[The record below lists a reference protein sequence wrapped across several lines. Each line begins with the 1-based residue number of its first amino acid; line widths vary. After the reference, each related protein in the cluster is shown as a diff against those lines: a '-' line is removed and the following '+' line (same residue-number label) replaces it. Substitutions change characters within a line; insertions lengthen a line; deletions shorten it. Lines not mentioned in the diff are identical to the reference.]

1 LCRRRYA
8 IGEVGVGSGVR
19 IPGAAAG
26 AVLAFLL
33 PAASLAASSC
43 ASKSEE
49 PLVTTDKAR
58 CTELE
63 KLVRGPKD
71 QLDQYERNLAEYLS
85 KLCHRDTDAGWK
97 PDKRIRDTGPYVAS
111 YRDGKWSAAYYGTH
125 PAVLVWYSPDMF
137 AWLKRNRQNEDPP
150 PASEP
155 VPDGAMIIKEMFV
168 PPSSTCADVDWQHLK
183 PTKGIALMIRD
194 RQASYDGWF
203 WGWFDWAEGRA
214 NLPNWK
220 PDWPANA
227 KKNGL
232 PDMGFGQYC
241 TNCHA
246 SAKEH
251 TFASLRNI
259 AGERGEPLVF
269 LSHDFFLEPV
279 SDQHAAVATAGV
291 PPPPVT
297 KKDDGSFAATY
308 GSAENTIGA
317 VPREKLALPSETYD
331 TVWMPAGAPKPSS
344 QFLTSDQCI
353 GCHDARGTGLQYDM
367 TEPTPGDKLIN
378 MSPYATWRSSP
389 MGMSGRDP
397 IFYAQLASE
406 TEKFHPGSAAKV
418 QDACLGCHGIGGQ
431 RQSAIDHFAANKQC
445 EPFLRTQVDV
455 EPLTPAARQSHAA
468 AYGALA
474 RDGITCNACHQM
486 ALTEAERNKYAGA
499 PQNACLAERQA
510 FLTGDLKG
518 FARTFTGSFVMTP
531 PEVIYG
537 PFENPKPASMK
548 NAIGVTP
555 EHNAHLRSSEVCGSC
570 HVVHLPVLQ
579 RDQVVGHVY
588 EQTTYA
594 EWAFSAYRTGKSPDG
609 DLPGGRGTRAQL
621 CQNCHMPNRAADGTL
636 LKSKIAG
643 IQEYGIFPQAEHTL
657 PAKDID
663 LERRIGFARHTLV
676 GLNLFLTKMAQQ
688 FPDVLGIRGEDPML
702 TAMGVDPR
710 VTTEQAILDQ
720 AKNRTAE
727 VRLDVDSAGGALSA
741 QVTVVNKTGH
751 KFPSGVGFRRA
762 FVELRVLDANDATL
776 WASGRTNKSG
786 AIVDENGNPIEGE
799 LWWDPNCARL
809 PAVAHQPHYQVID
822 RQNQAQ
828 IYEELVT
835 APAEVAP
842 VCGSRAEPAG
852 PLTTSFLSQ
861 CAKAKDN
868 RILPQGFLPLPERT
882 AIATALGADESLAIE
897 AGPRDVQGDPDYE
910 TGGADTLV
918 YRVPLAGLA
927 GKPAAVAAT
936 LYYQAT
942 PPYYLQDR
950 FCTAKTTDTAR
961 LYFTTRHLDLDGTSA
976 QHWKLKVADT
986 VTVTVP

>member
-1 LCRRRYA
+1 
-8 IGEVGVGSGVR
+8 VGSGIRNPYVS
-19 IPGAAAG
+19 AV
-26 AVLAFLL
+26 AVLALLL
-33 PAASLAASSC
+33 PAASLAAGPC
-43 ASKSEE
+43 ASWSEE
-49 PLVTTDKAR
+49 RLVTSDKAR
-58 CTELE
+58 CAELA
-63 KLVRGPKD
+63 KFLRGPKG
-71 QLDQYERNLAEYLS
+71 QLDVYERDLAEYLS

-97 PDKRIRDTGPYVAS
+97 PDKRIRDTGPYVAT

-125 PAVLVWYSPDMF
+125 PAVLVWYSPEMLD
-137 AWLKRNRQNEDPP
+137 WLKRNRQREDAP
-150 PASEP
+150 PATEP
-155 VPDGAMIIKEMFV
+155 VPDGAIMIKEMFL
-168 PPSSTCADVDWQHLK
+168 PPASTCADAHWEHLK

-194 RQASYDGWF
+194 RAASYDGWF
-203 WGWFDWAEGRA
+203 WGWFDWGAARA
-214 NLPNWK
+214 NLKDWK
-220 PDWPANA
+220 PDWPAGA
-227 KKNGL
+227 KNPL

-259 AGERGEPLVF
+259 KGEHGEPLVF
-269 LSHDFFLEPV
+269 LTHDFFVEPV
-279 SDQHAAVATAGV
+279 SDQHAAVATAGA
-291 PPPPVT
+291 PPPPT
-297 KKDDGSFAATY
+297 PQKDTDAFVATY
-308 GSAENTIGA
+308 GTAENTVGA
-317 VPREKLALPSETYD
+317 VPPRAKLALPSETYD
-331 TVWMPAGAPKPSS
+331 TVWMPAGAPKPAS

-367 TEPTPGDKLIN
+367 TEPGSADKLIN

-406 TEKFHPGSAAKV
+406 TETFHPGSSAKV

-431 RQSAIDHFAANKQC
+431 RQSTIDRFAATKRC
-445 EPFLRTQVDV
+445 EPFLRTQVDA
-455 EPLTPAARQSHAA
+455 EPLTPSARQSHAA

-486 ALTEAERNKYAGA
+486 ALTAAERSKYAGM
-499 PQNACLAERQA
+499 PQNACVAERQE

-518 FARTFTGSFVMTP
+518 FARTFTGSFFLTS

-537 PFENPKPASMK
+537 PFEDPKKASMK
-548 NAIGVTP
+548 NAIGVAP
-555 EHNAHLRSSEVCGSC
+555 EHNAHVRSSEVCGSC

-579 RDQVVGHVY
+579 RDKVVGHVY

-594 EWAFSAYRTGKSPDG
+594 EWAFSDYRTGKTPDG
-609 DLPGGRGTRAQL
+609 DLPGGRGARAES

-643 IQEYGIFPQAEHTL
+643 IQEYSIFPQAEHALL
-657 PAKDID
+657 PHEDID
-663 LERRIGFARHTLV
+663 LERRTGFARHTLV

-688 FPDVLGIRGEDPML
+688 FSDVLGIRGEDPML
-702 TAMGVDPR
+702 TGMGIDPR
-710 VTTEQAILDQ
+710 HTTEQAILDQ

-727 VRLDVDSAGGALSA
+727 VKLDVDSTGGVLSA
-741 QVTVVNKTGH
+741 KVTVVNKTGH

-762 FVELRVLDANDATL
+762 FIELRVLDAKENTL
-776 WASGRTNKSG
+776 WASGGTDKSG
-786 AIVDENGNPIEGE
+786 VIVDQNGKPIDGE
-799 LWWDPNCARL
+799 LWRNQNCARL
-809 PAVAHQPHYQVID
+809 TNVKHQPHYQTID
-822 RQNQAQ
+822 RQDQAQ
-828 IYEELVT
+828 IYEELVA

-852 PLTTSFLSQ
+852 PMTTSFLSQ

-868 RILPQGFLPLPERT
+868 RILPHGFLPLSQRT
-882 AIATALGADESLAIE
+882 AIATALGAGESLAIE
-897 AGPRDVQGDPDYE
+897 AGPREVHGDPDYE
-910 TGGADTLV
+910 SGGADSLI
-918 YRVPLAGLA
+918 YRVPLAGLS

-950 FCTAKTTDTAR
+950 FCTAKTPDAAR
-961 LYFTTRHLDLDGTSA
+961 LYFTARHLDLDGTAA
-976 QHWKLKVADT
+976 QGWKLKVADT
-986 VTVTVP
+986 VSVTVP